1 MERVQIEFFV
11 WRVNGVVRDSR
22 LRELWKPA
30 EPEIFWEREQPL
42 GSQFHLLVR
51 TEGEPLAVMA
61 AVRQELAAINR
72 SLKVTDLQTMPQLV
86 QQSLGAQRFAL
97 ALMGTVALTA
107 LLLAAVGIY
116 GVMSFI
122 VTQRTRE
129 IGLRIALGAQQT
141 QVLALVVCQGL
152 KLVVV
157 GALLGAVAALALTR
171 TLASLL
177 YEVTPTDP
185 ITFALVP
192 ALLASVALAA
202 CWLPARRAAKVD
214 PMEALRYE

>member
-1 MERVQIEFFV
+1 MQLPFATDETPICSALLSRSFGPPLSD
-11 WRVNGVVRDSR
+11 GVVRDSR

-97 ALMGTVALTA
+97 ALLQTNEFT
-107 LLLAAVGIY
+107 
-116 GVMSFI
+116 FI
-122 VTQRTRE
+122 
-129 IGLRIALGAQQT
+129 
-141 QVLALVVCQGL
+141 
-152 KLVVV
+152 
-157 GALLGAVAALALTR
+157 
-171 TLASLL
+171 
-177 YEVTPTDP
+177 D
-185 ITFALVP
+185 
-192 ALLASVALAA
+192 
-202 CWLPARRAAKVD
+202 
-214 PMEALRYE
+214 